1 MLLLSKV
8 KGAVAMTR
16 TAEATSTHV
25 QSVDGTRIA
34 VYISGEGRPLVVVHG
49 TTSDHTTWRLAL
61 PFLERHVEVHAVDRR
76 GRGHSGDTGDRQ
88 DYDLDKECED
98 VAAVV
103 EAAAAASGSPVDLLG
118 HSYGGNIAFRTASR
132 TGATN
137 IRKLVLYE
145 GWPPPRVAHRLVRP
159 DLLAHLEKLLA
170 HDRPEEMLVTFYRDI
185 VLMSEEEVTTLQAS
199 PTWPARVAAAGTVP
213 RELRAFG
220 EHAFDPATAAR
231 IDVPVLLL
239 VGEDSP
245 DEIKADPDIVA
256 TALPDARVRVLAG
269 QAHMAHLTAP
279 ETFADEVWSFLRG

>member
-1 MLLLSKV
+1 
-8 KGAVAMTR
+8 MTR

-34 VYISGEGRPLVVVHG
+34 VYTSGEGRPLVVVHG
-49 TTSDHTTWRLAL
+49 TTSDHTTWRLVL
-61 PFLERHVEVHAVDRR
+61 PFLEPHVEVHAVDRR
-76 GRGHSGDTGDRQ
+76 GRGHSGDSE
-88 DYDLDKECED
+88 DYDLGKECED

-118 HSYGGNIAFRTASR
+118 HSYGGNIAFRTAAR
-132 TGATN
+132 TAN
-137 IRKLVLYE
+137 IHKLVLYE
-145 GWPPPRVAHRLVRP
+145 GWPAPNVAHRLVRP
-159 DLLAHLEKLLA
+159 SLLAHLEMLLA
-170 HDRPEEMLVTFYRDI
+170 DDRPEEMLVTFYRDI
-185 VLMSEEEVTTLQAS
+185 VLMSDEELTTLQAS

-239 VGEDSP
+239 VGENSP
-245 DEIKADPDIVA
+245 DEIKADPEIVA
-256 TALPDARVRVLAG
+256 AALPDARVRVLTG

-279 ETFADEVWSFLRG
+279 EIFADEVWSFLRG